1 MQNSIRFVGTPLF
14 LPLGWKPQDVD
25 QQMGNQWDQVDTG
38 HAARSN
44 MKYFN
49 YKLPKE
55 TWNKSKVHS
64 KSTKHNYAHILIPS
78 LEWKKQ
84 FHKLYKH
91 KRIDLNTIYA
101 SKLSVGFKTQ
111 QLLSE
116 ILRLDL

>member
-64 KSTKHNYAHILIPS
+64 KSKKHNYAHILIPS
-78 LEWKKQ
+78 LEWKK
-84 FHKLYKH
+84 
-91 KRIDLNTIYA
+91 TIPQI
-101 SKLSVGFKTQ
+101 V
-111 QLLSE
+111 
-116 ILRLDL
+116 